1 MSAQGPKLLDLIL
14 CDEVRREDNGKL
26 LIIGMYLGAI
36 LVPRVPFRM
45 PRLSFFLKWKTN
57 GLLPT
62 GDFRLTGPSKE
73 AAGGFGMKTGREPE
87 SVPPV
92 FYTTFTLENIQL
104 TETGA
109 YSLSYKP
116 PGGKRFRSIFTFDV
130 NLKGKGSQ
138 ESSSVDE
145 KRLRKTS
152 ADG

>member
-1 MSAQGPKLLDLIL
+1 MSAQAPKLLDLIL

-45 PRLSFFLKWKTN
+45 PRLSFFCKWKTN
-57 GLLPT
+57 ESLPT
-62 GDFRLTGPSKE
+62 GDFRLTNPSKE
-73 AAGGFGMKTGREPE
+73 PVGGFGMKTEREPE
-87 SVPPV
+87 SVAPV

-116 PGGKRFRSIFTFDV
+116 PEGKRFRSIFTFDV
-130 NLKGKGSQ
+130 HLKREATQ
-138 ESSSVDE
+138 ESSSDGE
-145 KRLRKTS
+145 KRLRRGS
-152 ADG
+152 SD